1 MKIKVSPP
9 DATSFS
15 EIVKLHLD
23 SLYSAALRLTQ
34 NKMDAEDLVQTT
46 CLKALKSFAQLREPH
61 KAKSWLFRI
70 LTNTFINEYRTKA
83 RRPIMVEP
91 DSTEDLSD
99 LSDLADEVYV
109 PWTKT
114 PEELFFHQHLSE
126 EVAKALDKLPPDFRL
141 VVWYADIED
150 FSYAEIAEML
160 CCSEGTVASRLSRG
174 RNQLKKMLLTYAK
187 SQGIVRGDEDDMS

>member
-1 MKIKVSPP
+1 MKVKALPP
-9 DATSFS
+9 DITSFS
-15 EIVKLHLD
+15 EIIKIHID

-46 CLKALKSFAQLREPH
+46 CLKALKSFAQLRELH

-83 RRPIMVEP
+83 RNLKIDEP
-91 DSTEDLSD
+91 DRLKNLKDSIE
-99 LSDLADEVYV
+99 EGYV
-109 PWTKT
+109 SWTKT

-126 EVAKALDKLPPDFRL
+126 EVVKALDKLHPDFRL